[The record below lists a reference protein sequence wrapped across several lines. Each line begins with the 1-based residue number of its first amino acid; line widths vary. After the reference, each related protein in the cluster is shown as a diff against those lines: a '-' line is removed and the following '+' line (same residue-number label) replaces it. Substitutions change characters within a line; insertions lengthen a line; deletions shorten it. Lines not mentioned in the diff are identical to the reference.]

1 MKNKLVVVT
10 DLGMFKAYRMEKDAL
25 SSSPRLELLED
36 FETVVESRISDQ
48 VTDQAGQFHKGSGS
62 PVLSGE
68 HSNGE
73 RHNIRLEQERRVIK
87 QLAEKLAAFLRRDDV
102 EGCYFAA
109 NSEINRRILDQLHP
123 EMRSKIQKNVASD
136 LTKIDKSNLLKH
148 F

>member
-10 DLGMFKAYRMEKDAL
+10 DLGMFKAYRMEKDPL

-48 VTDQAGQFHKGSGS
+48 VTDQAGRFSKGGTT
-62 PVLSGE
+62 PGGPAE
-68 HSNGE
+68 HANGE

-87 QLAEKLAAFLRRDDV
+87 QVAEKLSLLLRREDV
-102 EGCYFAA
+102 DGCYFAA
-109 NSEINRRILDQLHP
+109 TGEINRRILDHLHP
-123 EMRSKIQKNVASD
+123 EVRSKIQKNVASD
-136 LTKIDKSNLLKH
+136 LTKIDKSQILKH